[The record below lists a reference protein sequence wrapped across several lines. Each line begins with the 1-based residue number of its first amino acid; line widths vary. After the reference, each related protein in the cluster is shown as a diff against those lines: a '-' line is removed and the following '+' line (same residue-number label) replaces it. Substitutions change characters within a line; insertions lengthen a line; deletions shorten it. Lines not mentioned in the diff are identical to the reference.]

1 MTTLAQAAARAR
13 EDEHFIAN
21 GPLRVSQLQAQ
32 FPHANRASLRDL
44 IAAMRARSAIARPFA
59 VIFCRFKGDDP
70 HPDEARWE
78 AFFREAFK
86 PGTGG
91 FVDFWRDASLGKVD
105 VSGTRFFGWIE
116 VDIARADAGYVEHP
130 PPGVPQVDRTVLTNA
145 AIRAVQ
151 AADGDPIT
159 GFFKQISLYMYGR
172 TKDGPGGLAIDGSAD
187 GDGKINMTA
196 PFFGDI
202 TAHEMGHSLG
212 MRHDADVAGDTNY
225 HDPCCVMSQGGP
237 FPQMPWNVN
246 FGCPVCLPHLTIQGW
261 MYQRRMLFDGG
272 AWAAD
277 PKGITFR
284 LTPNTTPAVPAFLGA
299 SLAIPQSTPAWSYL
313 LEIVTATG
321 WNRAVLHA
329 PCLLVRRVAER
340 NDLGINTPTNMFLA
354 RVPVDP
360 AGAPTVYHDPSGHTM
375 FTVSLD
381 SVGGPVFKVQA
392 VRESD

>member
-225 HDPCCVMSQGGP
+225 HDPCCV
-237 FPQMPWNVN
+237 
-246 FGCPVCLPHLTIQGW
+246 ID
-261 MYQRRMLFDGG
+261 R
-272 AWAAD
+272 
-277 PKGITFR
+277 K
-284 LTPNTTPAVPAFLGA
+284 
-299 SLAIPQSTPAWSYL
+299 ST
-313 LEIVTATG
+313 
-321 WNRAVLHA
+321 R
-329 PCLLVRRVAER
+329 
-340 NDLGINTPTNMFLA
+340 
-354 RVPVDP
+354 
-360 AGAPTVYHDPSGHTM
+360 
-375 FTVSLD
+375 
-381 SVGGPVFKVQA
+381 
-392 VRESD
+392 